1 MTSAAAQPRTARKAQ
16 AEASAA
22 RVLAAAAEQFAARP
36 FDLVSMAAI
45 ADAAGCAH
53 GLPFHYFGSKRGLY
67 LAAMRDAAR
76 ELADAHAA
84 ASATAPRDELRA
96 MLTAHF
102 EFMVRRP
109 TLAVALLRGGI
120 GADPDAWAIFDV
132 VRRQFLTRVCVL
144 LHLDADA
151 QALLFMLR
159 ALSGAIDESTLQILE
174 APGVVATDALI
185 EALLRMLAAA
195 IQAAAVLDPKLA
207 VSRALK
213 LLDGKP
219 KEKR

>member
-1 MTSAAAQPRTARKAQ
+1 MTRTAAQPRTARKAQ

-22 RVLAAAAEQFAARP
+22 RVLAAAAEQFAGRP
-36 FDLVSMAAI
+36 YDTVSMAAI

-67 LAAMRDAAR
+67 LAAMSDAAR

-84 ASATAPRDELRA
+84 ATGTAPRDELHA
-96 MLTAHF
+96 MLAGHF
-102 EFMVRRP
+102 DFMVRRP

-120 GADPDAWAIFDV
+120 GADPDAWAIFDA

-144 LHLDADA
+144 LHLDADTE
-151 QALLFMLR
+151 ALVFMLR
-159 ALSGAIDESTLQILE
+159 ALSGAIDEATLQLIE
-174 APGVVATDALI
+174 TPGIVAIDALI
-185 EALLRMLAAA
+185 DAFVHMLTAA
-195 IQAAAVLDPKLA
+195 IQAAAMLDPRLA
-207 VSRALK
+207 VSSAVK
-213 LLDGKP
+213 LLEGKP